1 MNGIEA
7 LTLDGGMRS
16 WSLAWNTAQTT
27 ISDCQVVQVRRTGK
41 GCLSY
46 TVESQ
51 SEAIVIDPSVDPEV
65 YVRLLSERGWRL
77 VAVADSHIHAD
88 HLSRSRQL
96 AHLEGAALL
105 LPTQNR
111 AQYPFRPVAD
121 GDRIVFGST
130 ALVAMRTP
138 GHTACSTTPPR
149 SLATHCFSTASAGP
163 TSTEVP
169 ARSGRRAR
177 VSFICRSAVSSS
189 CPRRLRCFPAMSRR
203 QYRSMA
209 GCWGRRSGQSG
220 IPWRSRGSRKRH
232 SCRPFWR
239 GSPQIRPTTH
249 ASSSST
255 SEVNFQAI
263 PASWR
268 REPTAA
274 PSLEAGRRMK
284 ASRAIRL
291 GLRAN
296 WQQFALLVAI
306 NAFVGGVVGVERST
320 LAPLAES
327 DFHLASSAAI
337 LSFLISFGLVKA
349 ASNFIAGGLADR
361 FGRRTVLLV
370 GWMAALPVPLLIIP
384 APSWGWVVF
393 ANVLLGLN
401 QGLAWSTTVNMKIDL
416 VGPRR
421 RGFALGLNEASGYLA
436 VSAAAAVAGFL
447 AANYGIR
454 PGPYLLAEGFAACG
468 LLLSLFARDTSP
480 QVELESVG
488 AMGTESLGKLAAEVS
503 FRDRTMSSAC
513 QAGLINNLNDGMAW
527 ALLPLFFAAHGL
539 GLREIGLLASI
550 YPAIWGAG
558 QLGTGWIS
566 DYVGR
571 KSLVVAGMLLQSLAL
586 AGFVIMPGFTWWV
599 ADSVLLGAGTALV
612 YPTLLAVVSDA
623 ARVPDRATA
632 IGIYRFWRDSGYP
645 AGAIIAGVI
654 ADAAGFPA
662 AIITVAGLTGL
673 SGLVVAVRMRET
685 LPRAAPLL

>member
-1 MNGIEA
+1 
-7 LTLDGGMRS
+7 
-16 WSLAWNTAQTT
+16 
-27 ISDCQVVQVRRTGK
+27 
-41 GCLSY
+41 
-46 TVESQ
+46 
-51 SEAIVIDPSVDPEV
+51 
-65 YVRLLSERGWRL
+65 
-77 VAVADSHIHAD
+77 
-88 HLSRSRQL
+88 
-96 AHLEGAALL
+96 
-105 LPTQNR
+105 
-111 AQYPFRPVAD
+111 
-121 GDRIVFGST
+121 
-130 ALVAMRTP
+130 
-138 GHTACSTTPPR
+138 
-149 SLATHCFSTASAGP
+149 
-163 TSTEVP
+163 
-169 ARSGRRAR
+169 
-177 VSFICRSAVSSS
+177 
-189 CPRRLRCFPAMSRR
+189 
-203 QYRSMA
+203 
-209 GCWGRRSGQSG
+209 
-220 IPWRSRGSRKRH
+220 
-232 SCRPFWR
+232 
-239 GSPQIRPTTH
+239 
-249 ASSSST
+249 
-255 SEVNFQAI
+255 
-263 PASWR
+263 
-268 REPTAA
+268 
-274 PSLEAGRRMK
+274 MK
-284 ASRAIRL
+284 ASHAIRL

-320 LAPLAES
+320 LAPLAEN

-370 GWMAALPVPLLIIP
+370 GWMAALPVPLLIIL
-384 APSWGWVVF
+384 APSWDWVVF

-421 RGFALGLNEASGYLA
+421 RGFALGLNEASGYVA
-436 VSAAAAVAGFL
+436 VSVAAAVAGFL

-454 PGPYLLAEGFAACG
+454 PGPYLLAEGLAACG

-480 QVELESVG
+480 QVELESAG

-513 QAGLINNLNDGMAW
+513 QAGLVNNLNDGMAW
-527 ALLPLFFAAHGL
+527 ALLPLFFTARGL

-550 YPAIWGAG
+550 YPAVWGAG

-571 KSLVVAGMLLQSLAL
+571 KSLVVAGMLLQSLAI

-599 ADSVLLGAGTALV
+599 AESVLLGVGTALV

-623 ARVPDRATA
+623 ARVPERATA
-632 IGIYRFWRDSGYP
+632 VGIYRFWRDSGYA

-662 AIITVAGLTGL
+662 AIITVACLTGL